1 MDLRDELNPANV
13 LLSKRK
19 QGEFNSFISREELDE
34 ALAERHGKDLQ
45 KKFQNAKVAICG
57 LGGLG
62 SNVAVALARA
72 GVRHLHL
79 IDFDQVD
86 VSNFN
91 RQQYFVSQ
99 LGKNKTES
107 LSDTLLQ
114 IYPYL
119 EIKTDTVKITR
130 ENIHDLLK
138 DELIICEAFDKA
150 EQKAM
155 LVEEVLRQFP
165 DKYLVSASGMA
176 GKKSVNEIKTR
187 KITNH
192 FYLCGDGVSDLAE
205 GDGLFAPRVM
215 AAASHEAM
223 AIISIIDE
231 IY

>member
-13 LLSKRK
+13 LLLKRK

-45 KKFQNAKVAICG
+45 QKFQNAKVAICG

-130 ENIHDLLK
+130 KNIHDLLK

-155 LVEEVLRQFP
+155 LVEEVHQVWLER
-165 DKYLVSASGMA
+165 
-176 GKKSVNEIKTR
+176 
-187 KITNH
+187 
-192 FYLCGDGVSDLAE
+192 
-205 GDGLFAPRVM
+205 RV
-215 AAASHEAM
+215 
-223 AIISIIDE
+223 
-231 IY
+231 

>member
-1 MDLRDELNPANV
+1 
-13 LLSKRK
+13 
-19 QGEFNSFISREELDE
+19 
-34 ALAERHGKDLQ
+34 
-45 KKFQNAKVAICG
+45 
-57 LGGLG
+57 
-62 SNVAVALARA
+62 
-72 GVRHLHL
+72 
-79 IDFDQVD
+79 
-86 VSNFN
+86 
-91 RQQYFVSQ
+91 
-99 LGKNKTES
+99 
-107 LSDTLLQ
+107 
-114 IYPYL
+114 
-119 EIKTDTVKITR
+119 
-130 ENIHDLLK
+130 
-138 DELIICEAFDKA
+138 
-150 EQKAM
+150 M